1 MIPMAYHFSLH
12 PWDIDRLVISD
23 FEVYRAGLEEMAR
36 QNKSGEDEAK
46 RPTRRR

>member
-1 MIPMAYHFSLH
+1 MIPMAYHYGLH
-12 PWDIDRLVISD
+12 PWDIDRLLVTD

-36 QNKSGEDEAK
+36 QNKKADEPQ